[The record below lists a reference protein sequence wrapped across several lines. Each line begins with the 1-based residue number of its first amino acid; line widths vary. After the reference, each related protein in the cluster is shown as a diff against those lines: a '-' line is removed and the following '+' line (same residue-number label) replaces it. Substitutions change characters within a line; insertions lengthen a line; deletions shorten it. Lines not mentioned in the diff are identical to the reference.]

1 MAKNMISPCGL
12 DCSICEWHIGDRQPS
27 CAGCTEI
34 KGKPF
39 WGTCP
44 TYSCA
49 QEHNSKHCGACS
61 EFPCDKFVEMF
72 DPNDPEGRR
81 SAVYRAGIEA
91 YRAKHGDEK
100 AVELIRKTVKT
111 H

>member
-1 MAKNMISPCGL
+1 MDEK
-12 DCSICEWHIGDRQPS
+12 QPS

-39 WGTCP
+39 WGPCP
-44 TYSCA
+44 TYACS
-49 QEHNSKHCGACS
+49 QEHRVKSCDACS
-61 EFPCDKFVEMF
+61 EFLCDKFVEMF

-91 YRAKHGDEK
+91 YRNRHGDEK
-100 AVELIRKTVKT
+100 TVDLIKKTAKL

>member
-1 MAKNMISPCGL
+1 MAHASGTRVGSSRAAL
-12 DCSICEWHIGDRQPS
+12 DAPRSRANPS
-27 CAGCTEI
+27 GGPARLT
-34 KGKPF
+34 PAPRS
-39 WGTCP
+39 TRRSTAAP
-44 TYSCA
+44 V
-49 QEHNSKHCGACS
+49 S

-91 YRAKHGDEK
+91 YRARHGDEK
-100 AVELIRKTVKT
+100 AVELIRKTAKA

>member
-1 MAKNMISPCGL
+1 MAKTLMSTCGL
-12 DCSICEWHIGDRQPS
+12 DCGSCEWHTGERQPS

-49 QEHNSKHCGACS
+49 HERNSEHCGACIG
-61 EFPCDKFVEMF
+61 FPCDKFVEMF

-91 YRAKHGDEK
+91 YRARHGDEK
-100 AVELIRKTVKT
+100 AVELIRKTKAQ
-111 H
+111 